1 MQKRRG
7 VALATV
13 AALAL
18 ALVLGG
24 GVVSAHADGGT
35 VVTVTNEEELTEAL
49 KGAAAAKGAPYT
61 IQLGADIELSD
72 HREEVSVGISVT
84 TSNHQTYCAYT
95 LTDGENVHL
104 TSVPGEKHTLR
115 LGDKLFGK
123 SNGSLVMFYASGT
136 AQLTLSNLTIDC
148 NSAGDENP
156 NTGTAVCVEHG
167 STLTIDDG
175 AVITNSDGRTLKTDG
190 RTRSLTGAVRASYGA
205 RLVMNGGKLIE
216 NDSGSTEDRATA
228 VVGITNSSFEMNGGE
243 ISNNA
248 ISSEAVSY
256 SLSLQGLTGV
266 VAINTDFSS
275 MTLYPADAGS
285 PSMFVMNGGVI
296 SGNTNLDGCGGAISA
311 GLTSRKDSN
320 ATGVTEVTINGGTI
334 SGNTALGGGAVSVY
348 GSKYYTGDDGHGIVL
363 KICEGAR
370 ITDNK
375 AVLEGDAGEGGGA
388 IVARNYA
395 LLEVSGG
402 EISGNYSDLS
412 GGAVQLF
419 NRADMVMTGGT
430 ISDNVSEAHGGG
442 ICVAATFQEGSD
454 NASSLTMT
462 GGTVASNTSRSVW
475 SGEEHADDP
484 YAPGGGGI
492 YLHGGT
498 KLSLGGSASVSGNV
512 VEGYGSGGGIFACY
526 GSYVEMTGGLIE
538 ANRSANDGG
547 GVYVDGAGSY
557 EGFDHWYENDSRDVG
572 ALVRMSDGRIA
583 SNVAKRNGGGIFVCG
598 ENVIRAED
606 GLDEPVRGG
615 TFEMTGGVVTANTA
629 EDAGGGVYLQSGEEG
644 VPASTFEM
652 TGGALYF
659 NVAGANGNVSTDA
672 ADAGAEAY
680 AEGATTALTLPAA
693 EEITAYVQAPG
704 SPYVPEDDRSAWF
717 TSWYDDYSDQD
728 PEFGKADA
736 ATQGTGRHS
745 GRYLS
750 SMTIDRMAYEPAE
763 SDAGR
768 RALILDRSTSL
779 ALEKRVAGDD
789 APSDETYEFEVRVE
803 NLPDVEVAGTR
814 YPVELSSDAQNPSIG
829 TLEGGEKDGQA
840 YLEFDATGSV
850 CVRLAAGDALTIL
863 DLPAGARFTV
873 TEVDRGGASSTS
885 FSAENCGEATTTADS
900 VTGVTTTVWRGATA
914 YAHESSVTVV
924 NVYEASD
931 PTSGGQTPTPGQ
943 TTSTEPDSE
952 ALPSTGDAALL
963 AVPALFAGTAA
974 LLASR
979 TVRRR
984 A

>member
-24 GVVSAHADGGT
+24 GVVSAHADEGT
-35 VVTVTNEEELTEAL
+35 VVTVTNEQELTEAL
-49 KGAAAAKGAPYT
+49 KGAAAAQGSPYT
-61 IQLGADIELSD
+61 IQLSEDIELSD
-72 HREEVSVGISVT
+72 HTERAGVGVT
-84 TSNHQTYCAYT
+84 SSTQVTFAYA

-115 LGDKLFGK
+115 LGDELFGK
-123 SNGSLVMFYASGT
+123 NGGSVVMFFVNGT
-136 AQLTLSNLTIDC
+136 GRLTLSNLKIDA
-148 NSAGDENP
+148 NSSGDSP
-156 NTGTAVCVEHG
+156 NKGSAACVEHG
-167 STLTIDDG
+167 GTLTIEDG
-175 AVITNSDGRTLKTDG
+175 AVLTGSDGRVSG
-190 RTRSLTGAVRASYGA
+190 SAGALHVAYGA
-205 RLVMNGGKLIE
+205 KLVMNGGELTG
-216 NDSGSTEDRATA
+216 NDPGSRAGMLA
-228 VVGITNSSFEMNGGE
+228 VISVINSSFEMNGGT
-243 ISNNA
+243 ISDNTVVLSKLLAAAQTQQGRCGIVA
-248 ISSEAVSY
+248 ISTDLAN
-256 SLSLQGLTGV
+256 LSAHPDV
-266 VAINTDFSS
+266 
-275 MTLYPADAGS
+275 AGS
-285 PSMFVMNGGVI
+285 PSTFVM
-296 SGNTNLDGCGGAISA
+296 
-311 GLTSRKDSN
+311 
-320 ATGVTEVTINGGTI
+320 NGGTI
-334 SGNTALGGGAVSVY
+334 SGNANPKGFGGAISAGMPNSNYPEVTGVSQVIVNGGTIERNTALGGGAISVFGNEHY
-348 GSKYYTGDDGHGIVL
+348 AGEGGYGIVL

-370 ITDNK
+370 ITGNK
-375 AVLEGDAGEGGGA
+375 AVLEGGDAGEGGGA
-388 IVARNYA
+388 IVASRHA

-430 ISDNVSEAHGGG
+430 ISGNVSEAHGGG

-462 GGTVASNTSRSVW
+462 GGTVASNTSMSVW

-484 YAPGGGGI
+484 FAPGGGGI

-512 VEGYGSGGGIFACY
+512 VEGHGSGGGVFACY
-526 GSYVEMTGGLIE
+526 GSYVEMTAGLIE

-557 EGFDHWYENDSRDVG
+557 EGFDHWYENDSHDEG

-606 GLDEPVRGG
+606 SQDEPARGG

-629 EDAGGGVYLQSGEEG
+629 EDAGGGVYLQRGEED

-672 ADAGAEAY
+672 ADSGAEAY

-728 PEFGKADA
+728 LEFGKADA

-768 RALILDRSTSL
+768 RALILDRSTLL

-814 YPVELSSDAQNPSIG
+814 YPVELSTNTQNPSIG

-840 YLEFDATGSV
+840 YLEFDATGSAR
-850 CVRLAAGDALTIL
+850 VRLAAGDALTIL

-885 FSAENCGEATTTADS
+885 FSADNCGEATTTADS
-900 VTGVTTTVWRGATA
+900 VTGVTTTVWRGATT

-943 TTSTEPDSE
+943 TTSTEADSE